1 MISRLRKS
9 LGILVI
15 ACAVLLISGTGLPAG
30 ADSYEGAQ
38 TGQVAAD
45 GININSASRKELI
58 KLKGVGP
65 AYADR
70 IIEYREKHGPFQK
83 PEDITKV
90 KGIGEKKWEAN
101 RDVITVE

>member
-1 MISRLRKS
+1 MFRKRV
-9 LGILVI
+9 GNLVI
-15 ACAVLLISGTGLPAG
+15 ACAVLLISGMGLPAW
-30 ADSYEGAQ
+30 ADTYEGAR

-45 GININSASRKELI
+45 RININSASREELI

-65 AYADR
+65 ANADR
-70 IIEYREKHGPFQK
+70 IIEYREKYGPFQK

>member
-1 MISRLRKS
+1 MFRKRV
-9 LGILVI
+9 GILVI
-15 ACAVLLISGTGLPAG
+15 ACAVLLFSGMGLPAW
-30 ADSYEGAQ
+30 ADSYKLTDKA
-38 TGQVAAD
+38 QVAAERV
-45 GININSASRKELI
+45 NINTASREELI

-65 AYADR
+65 ANADR
-70 IIEYREKHGPFQK
+70 IIEYREKYGPFQK